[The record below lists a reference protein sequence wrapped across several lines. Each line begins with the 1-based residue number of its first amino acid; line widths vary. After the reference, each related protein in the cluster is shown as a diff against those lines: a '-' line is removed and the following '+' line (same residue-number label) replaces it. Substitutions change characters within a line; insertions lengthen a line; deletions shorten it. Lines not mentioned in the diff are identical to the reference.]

1 MGERQWVRVRSKVGQ
16 KLSEPEKAAITAACE
31 RFLAEV
37 LRPRFLLEIRPT
49 SFNYPVAIT
58 GKWHGNK
65 YRFLQRFRSDDPNAL
80 EPEFDAPFARL
91 EYVGRDCFDVSWHRH
106 TGEWLCLHRSVSL
119 TEALRLIG
127 ADGHLHPLWRAV
139 ASNHKGRW

>member
-1 MGERQWVRVRSKVGQ
+1 MGERQWVRARSQVGQ
-16 KLSEPEKAAITAACE
+16 MPPEPEKVAITVACE

-37 LRPRFLLEIRPT
+37 LRPQFLPKVRPT

-65 YRFLQRFRSDDPNAL
+65 YRFLQRFRSDDPDAL
-80 EPEFDAPFARL
+80 EPEFNAPFARL

-106 TGEWLCLHRSVSL
+106 TGEWFCLYRSVSL
-119 TEALRLIG
+119 SEALRLIET
-127 ADGHLHPLWRAV
+127 DGHLHPV
-139 ASNHKGRW
+139 